1 VTARSTVTEEIVM
14 MKQRIAA
21 VLAAL
26 ALSAFAGVTLAS
38 DDRCTDAAKSS
49 WLSQDAIAAKLK
61 EQGLEVTRT
70 ETKRACYEVKARD
83 AQGRRVE
90 LKVDPATARIVRQE
104 SEHRS

>member
-1 VTARSTVTEEIVM
+1 M

-21 VLAAL
+21 VLATV
-26 ALSAFAGVTLAS
+26 ALSAIAGATLAA
-38 DDRCTDAAKSS
+38 DDRCTDAPKSA

-61 EQGLEVTRT
+61 EQGFEVART

-104 SEHRS
+104 SERRS